1 MNTEILHS
9 FQYANTLFLRYRL
22 TVIRIRQ
29 TGIET
34 AVFSSNIK
42 SKRIPEA
49 FIHDPKSRNLLRKF
63 LSVLLSVRELKKAQL
78 KSLSTLFFSPLIN
91 STQPLIFPVRVI
103 GFQGAISR
111 QLNRY
116 NFLCQFIFCTFLR
129 T

>member
-49 FIHDPKSRNLLRKF
+49 FNHDPKSRNLLRKF

-78 KSLSTLFFSPLIN
+78 KSLSTLFF
-91 STQPLIFPVRVI
+91 RH
-103 GFQGAISR
+103 
-111 QLNRY
+111 
-116 NFLCQFIFCTFLR
+116 
-129 T
+129 